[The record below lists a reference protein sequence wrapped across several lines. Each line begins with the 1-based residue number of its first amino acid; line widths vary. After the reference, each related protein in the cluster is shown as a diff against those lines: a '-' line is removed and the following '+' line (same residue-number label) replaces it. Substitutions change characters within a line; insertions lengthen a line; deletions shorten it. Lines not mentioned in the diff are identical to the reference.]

1 MIPQLFL
8 SGLLASGLLHAQ
20 SPDEA
25 YAAFSSR
32 VDEALGVRPGAM
44 IADIGTGPSITQPL
58 RIAEKVGSKGKVVC
72 VDITSSVIAKIKDQI
87 ALHHATNID
96 VVLGK
101 EDDPL
106 LTPGTFDAILVSNTY
121 HEFTQPVV
129 MLQHLAAALKP
140 NGKLVVV
147 ELYSAG
153 IRANLG
159 HMALTERAFTI
170 PEIIFV
176 AGTRVALGVGF
187 GLVTLARRAAGI
199 VSVGVPAAMFMFWTG
214 GPCAETQERRAVA
227 PKGER

>member
-147 ELYSAG
+147 ELYSGAHKNEG
-153 IRANLG
+153 RAEQTRRHDLSPELLEQE
-159 HMALTERAFTI
+159 LT
-170 PEIIFV
+170 
-176 AGTRVALGVGF
+176 
-187 GLVTLARRAAGI
+187 AAGFVI
-199 VSVGVPAAMFMFWTG
+199 KERFAPVPLDGDRFRYGLSTEKA
-214 GPCAETQERRAVA
+214 
-227 PKGER
+227 K